1 MIKMFEPYEKI
12 YNDCMNKS
20 LTIPKY
26 EPVKE
31 YLYRIL
37 DYYTNKGI
45 FNYSFGMPKTIP
57 ASFTKQLIDTFD
69 VLISHDAIDNLNEI
83 ITFIFETKLSW
94 TRFFSFL
101 LAIKLKN
108 DMPDRKEYYS
118 AINDLIWS
126 LRTVDL
132 THFDTNI
139 RIENIVKIYA
149 KYYKNSY
156 EPNISEDEKANRE
169 YYSIVG
175 TILCANFYLTDLDL
189 DYLDLLF
196 SKVSLNG
203 TAEYFRKYEQVFG
216 NFINPI
222 IIEEKKVIEETL
234 LNDISEINEIKK
246 KIK

>member
-1 MIKMFEPYEKI
+1 MYEPYEKI

-203 TAEYFRKYEQVFG
+203 TAM
-216 NFINPI
+216 
-222 IIEEKKVIEETL
+222 
-234 LNDISEINEIKK
+234 
-246 KIK
+246 